1 MTIENV
7 DVETREWLDRLE
19 IQDLIHRYSD
29 AVTRADWE
37 QCEAVFTA
45 DALWESSALGIRC
58 EDRASFMEILRGTT
72 SYDLLIQ
79 TAHSPVVTMIDA
91 DHARST
97 TTIHEF
103 IREAPGAENNLE
115 QYGIYYDDIS
125 RIDGSWKFT
134 HRVFVPIYVGRGC
147 VTGDLITGRSALL
160 RRD

>member
-1 MTIENV
+1 
-7 DVETREWLDRLE
+7 
-19 IQDLIHRYSD
+19 
-29 AVTRADWE
+29 
-37 QCEAVFTA
+37 
-45 DALWESSALGIRC
+45 
-58 EDRASFMEILRGTT
+58 
-72 SYDLLIQ
+72 
-79 TAHSPVVTMIDA
+79 MIDA

-103 IREAPGAENNLE
+103 IREAAGVENNLE